1 MATEQNKLYRYPGTK
16 PFEAADYTLF
26 KGRDEDIKNL
36 FDFVFME
43 NPVVLFSR
51 SGLGKSSLLNA
62 GLAKKITDENR
73 ATPLFIRFGAYT
85 KETKVL
91 PLERLKEEIL
101 KATEQKQ
108 NTLFEKLA
116 SQIQLEQNTL
126 WYGFKHI
133 QINDRGK
140 HCFALIFD
148 QFEELFTYPQDV
160 VESFKRELSELMY
173 TKVPQQLRDF
183 ISEKRKNDS
192 NYFTKEEAEL
202 IFTRLDI
209 RILFAIRS
217 DKLSLLNSLTDV
229 FPTVLKYCY
238 ELKPLSSEQAKQAI
252 LSPAQLTGDNFES
265 PPFAFTEDALS
276 HILNSLTG
284 TTDAAKT
291 GLTLEKPEIETFQ
304 LQIVC
309 KYAENLV
316 IEKGLKEITKQD
328 LGDIK
333 HIFEDQY
340 NNIISKLPQQQ
351 QLPARLMM
359 EDKLIVEQ
367 TRVSMPVIS
376 LLKDF
381 EKQGMTKQL
390 IDDLINTHI
399 IRRDQSGAIEI
410 SHDTLVAPILKAK
423 KEREDKEEIT
433 RLEAERQE
441 DLRQQRTKVENEKIK
456 LAITRRRT
464 RKFIMISVGVLMLI
478 LIGSTIFTIKINE
491 ERKKA
496 ENASQMAAE
505 QKLINDSIRI
515 VADHEKDRAMANAD
529 SAQMLRARAEELLL
543 KANEQTRKAAI
554 AKKEAFL
561 QKNLAIQMSIIA
573 NTSRRLAD
581 SALDQNI
588 EIRRMVVGKKQ
599 GGIIFYV
606 DPNREHGLIA
616 AEKDLDSFYTWE
628 AAKKACENYT
638 VVVDGVT
645 YDDWF
650 FPSKDTLDLLYNNKS
665 SFDGLSDDYYWS
677 SSELNDGK
685 NKAWCQYFG
694 SADAY
699 PGSQI
704 EDSKSYRHRVR
715 PVRAF

>member
-108 NTLFEKLA
+108 KALFEKLA

-133 QINDRGK
+133 QMNDPGK
-140 HCFALIFD
+140 HCFVLIFD

-160 VESFKRELSELMY
+160 VERFKRELSELMY

-183 ISEKRKNDS
+183 ISEKRKTDS
-192 NYFTKEEAEL
+192 NYFSKEETEL
-202 IFTRLDI
+202 IFARLDI

-238 ELKPLSSEQAKQAI
+238 ELKPLSSEQAKPAI
-252 LSPAQLTGDNFES
+252 LFPAQLTGDNFES
-265 PPFAFTEDALS
+265 PPFTFTEEALS
-276 HILNSLTG
+276 HILDSLTG
-284 TTDAAKT
+284 TTDPAKT
-291 GLTLEKPEIETFQ
+291 GFGLEKPEIETFQ

-316 IEKGLKEITKQD
+316 IEKGLKEVTKQD

-376 LLKDF
+376 LLRDF
-381 EKQGMTKQL
+381 EKQGMTTQL
-390 IDDLINTHI
+390 IEDLINTHI

-433 RLEAERQE
+433 RLEVERQE
-441 DLRQQRTKVENEKIK
+441 DLRLQKEKAEKEK
-456 LAITRRRT
+456 LELAKT
-464 RKFIMISVGVLMLI
+464 RKRLRVVYGLLGIALI
-478 LIGSTIFTIKINE
+478 AIVVSALLYFRAREATLEAKNQQVKAETASTEANNARKHLKDALTAANAQKDIAEKEKQKALASAE
-491 ERKKA
+491 ETKKA
-496 ENASQMAAE
+496 LDKIQEFVN
-505 QKLINDSIRI
+505 
-515 VADHEKDRAMANAD
+515 KD
-529 SAQMLRARAEELLL
+529 
-543 KANEQTRKAAI
+543 
-554 AKKEAFL
+554 
-561 QKNLAIQMSIIA
+561 
-573 NTSRRLAD
+573 
-581 SALDQNI
+581 
-588 EIRRMVVGKKQ
+588 VGKEYQ
-599 GGIIFYV
+599 GGIIFYS
-606 DPNREHGLIA
+606 DAKREHGWIA
-616 AEKDLDSFYTWE
+616 AKYDLPETYTWNS
-628 AAKKACENYT
+628 AMKVCKNYHGGGYSGWVLPT
-638 VVVDGVT
+638 
-645 YDDWF
+645 
-650 FPSKDTLDLLYNNKS
+650 KDRLAYLYLNK
-665 SFDGLSDDYYWS
+665 DKVGGLSSGYYWS
-677 SSELNDGK
+677 SSEYDSTH
-685 NKAWCQYFG
+685 AWSKWFANGY
-694 SADAY
+694 
-699 PGSQI
+699 
-704 EDSKSYRHRVR
+704 EDNYVLKSERKLVR